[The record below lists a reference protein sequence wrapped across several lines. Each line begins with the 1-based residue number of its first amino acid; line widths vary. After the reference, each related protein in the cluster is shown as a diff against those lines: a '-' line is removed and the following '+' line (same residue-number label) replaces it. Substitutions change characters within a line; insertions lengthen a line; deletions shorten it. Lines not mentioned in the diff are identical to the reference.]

1 MEEEKAKGQKPT
13 QQLVQQIYEN
23 ERRPM
28 ENQQKKP
35 CPHRPKD
42 QGKVAMNREK
52 DDKKKLHPHQRIEE
66 WGTLK
71 HSQDSLC
78 GVLSDSEN
86 KEPTGRRTRHMSA
99 FIRKTRSSSASNRII
114 QSHVAQRSRS
124 CTETEGRVKN
134 SCPSHVAAM
143 AKTSIAH
150 SSNAGILLSSENSR
164 SFSAP
169 ILAPDKRVGW
179 DGGGGGLTAAA
190 LFTVP
195 HPKPERSVSPE
206 SNDSISEE
214 LNHFKPIVCS
224 PRTPPKRLPDGR
236 ILEPVIIK
244 STPRNLSRC
253 LHKATSYEA
262 GPAILRKWQ
271 QIEMDRQH
279 ASTKLT
285 SKSTATSPITEDVSP
300 CWRSSGEKSKL
311 STPGKHMVRDH
322 LVASVPQTTNSR
334 MDKGKPLVGSKRKLM
349 SDVSTTERD
358 IPASC
363 SENAAGWAA
372 LTQTRPGLHTCS
384 EGEGAAKRSRDLAET
399 QDHIHDPNGRTRVR
413 AMLAKR
419 KGRKRSQKT
428 KHVEEAGRATMARP
442 RRRARADGE
451 HDVCRVYVRQTQQEK
466 EDRELAL
473 KLQRQFS
480 MECHAVDRRKTSP
493 DTYPH
498 QSWAPPGTAAGGN
511 LRRSVRISQK
521 KRPL

>member
-42 QGKVAMNREK
+42 TGKVAMNREK

-71 HSQDSLC
+71 HSQDS
-78 GVLSDSEN
+78 
-86 KEPTGRRTRHMSA
+86 
-99 FIRKTRSSSASNRII
+99 
-114 QSHVAQRSRS
+114 
-124 CTETEGRVKN
+124 
-134 SCPSHVAAM
+134 
-143 AKTSIAH
+143 TSIAH

-195 HPKPERSVSPE
+195 RPKPERSISPE

-279 ASTKLT
+279 ASTKGT

-311 STPGKHMVRDH
+311 CTPGKNMVRDH
-322 LVASVPQTTNSR
+322 LVASVPETTNSR

-349 SDVSTTERD
+349 SNVSTTERD

-372 LTQTRPGLHTCS
+372 LTQTRLGLHTYS
-384 EGEGAAKRSRDLAET
+384 EGAAKRSRDLAET
-399 QDHIHDPNGRTRVR
+399 RDHMQDRHGRTRVR
-413 AMLAKR
+413 AMPAKR

-428 KHVEEAGRATMARP
+428 KHVEEAGRVTMPRP